1 MAGEKTFI
9 PRKIYSGIWHL
20 LMPRETSTTS
30 KGNICQ
36 NKKTVLNL
44 LIGPFGIK
52 SLLQKLFPF
61 IGFGYEDDP
70 ISKY

>member
-1 MAGEKTFI
+1 MAEEKTFI
-9 PRKIYSGIWHL
+9 PRKIYSGIWNL

-30 KGNICQ
+30 KGN
-36 NKKTVLNL
+36 TVLNL
-44 LIGPFGIK
+44 LLGPFGIK
-52 SLLQKLFPF
+52 SLLKKLFPF

>member
-1 MAGEKTFI
+1 
-9 PRKIYSGIWHL
+9 
-20 LMPRETSTTS
+20 MPRETVTTS

-36 NKKTVLNL
+36 NKKTVLNML
-44 LIGPFGIK
+44 LGPFGIK
-52 SLLQKLFPF
+52 SLLKKLFSF